1 MLFLVYLI
9 TTTDPFYF
17 VCILDLC
24 TLSYSVY
31 INTNCTKYLLYM
43 QEEHRVLQV
52 HQVVVLQFRRDHLDH
67 QVNAI

>member
-17 VCILDLC
+17 VCISGCMYLILLYIL
-24 TLSYSVY
+24 TLLY
-31 INTNCTKYLLYM
+31 YLLYM
-43 QEEHRVLQV
+43 QVEHRVLQV